1 MDVDKRCDSYAFFT
15 NDDFGFCLHTNSE
28 NEEQEYY
35 TLNAQ
40 GEVVDGPYRT
50 GGFLDVETGN
60 YSLIALCNNAYL
72 NCDVFEISGKKLID
86 GSKEDV
92 SSIVRLDDETVF
104 AIKNSNKTN
113 LYDMTGKVI
122 GSFDGDIEY
131 EQPGV
136 IIEDEHAIYTLEGKL
151 IYDMTTAE

>member
-1 MDVDKRCDSYAFFT
+1 
-15 NDDFGFCLHTNSE
+15 
-28 NEEQEYY
+28 
-35 TLNAQ
+35 
-40 GEVVDGPYRT
+40 
-50 GGFLDVETGN
+50 
-60 YSLIALCNNAYL
+60 
-72 NCDVFEISGKKLID
+72 VFEISGKKLID

-151 IYDMTTAE
+151 IYDMATAK